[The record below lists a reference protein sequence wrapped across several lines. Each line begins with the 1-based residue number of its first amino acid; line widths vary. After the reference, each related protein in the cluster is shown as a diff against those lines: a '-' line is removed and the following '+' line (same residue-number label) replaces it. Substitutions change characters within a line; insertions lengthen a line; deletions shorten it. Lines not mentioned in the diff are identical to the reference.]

1 MTKIRYVG
9 SSARG
14 DHGVTKAQTRR
25 SARRRQRKTNS
36 RTRLKW
42 LLAASS
48 VVLGGMLA
56 LGLFLRVQAVKVQ
69 GHLAADQAHL
79 RTVLSDCFGKR
90 IFFLDRDE
98 LRQKL
103 LTDPWI
109 EEVKF
114 FPLPT
119 GTLRVQ
125 VEEARPVFSLEDGGA
140 VCADGRV
147 LPPRRSVDVSGLP
160 RLRAPRREGTTVL
173 SKATRELVRKLCV
186 SLNRTPWTWPSGLSS
201 VEVGENGD
209 VRLITGDGVEVVL
222 GSEGWDRRLTVLT
235 ASLPMLQPG
244 PGDRLDLRFERQV
257 VVTSKGTTTR
267 HMGG

>member
-9 SSARG
+9 TQDRGLPGAPSARS
-14 DHGVTKAQTRR
+14 RR
-25 SARRRQRKTNS
+25 TSPRARRHKKSHVRRK
-36 RTRLKW
+36 LF
-42 LLAASS
+42 LAFSAAA
-48 VVLGGMLA
+48 LGGMLT
-56 LGLFLRVQAVKVQ
+56 LGCFLRVQSVKIQ
-69 GHLAADQAHL
+69 GHLAADREHL
-79 RTVLSDCFGKR
+79 RTVLSQCFGERMYLLPK
-90 IFFLDRDE
+90 DE
-98 LRQKL
+98 LRKQL
-103 LTDPWI
+103 LEDPWI
-109 EEVKF
+109 REVNF
-114 FPLPT
+114 IPLPT
-119 GTLRVQ
+119 GTLRVA
-125 VEEARPVFSLEDGGA
+125 VEEARPVFSLENGGA
-140 VCADGRV
+140 ICADGRY
-147 LPPRRSVDVSGLP
+147 LPPRRGIDVSGLP

-201 VEVGENGD
+201 VEVGENGN

-257 VVTSKGTTTR
+257 VVTNAGSARR

>member
-9 SSARG
+9 TRDSELPGAPLARSRRTSS
-14 DHGVTKAQTRR
+14 GVRR
-25 SARRRQRKTNS
+25 AKNRHARRKLFLVLS
-36 RTRLKW
+36 
-42 LLAASS
+42 AA
-48 VVLGGMLA
+48 A
-56 LGLFLRVQAVKVQ
+56 LGAMLTLGCFLRVQSVSVQ
-69 GHLAADQAHL
+69 GHLAADQEHL
-79 RTVLSDCFGKR
+79 RTVLSECFGKR
-90 IFFLDRDE
+90 MYLLPKDE
-98 LRQKL
+98 LREQL
-103 LTDPWI
+103 LEDPWI
-109 EEVKF
+109 KEVKF
-114 FPLPT
+114 IPLPT
-119 GTLRVQ
+119 GTLRVV
-125 VEEARPVFSLEDGGA
+125 VEEARPVFSLEEGGA
-140 VCADGRV
+140 VCADGRY
-147 LPPRRSVDVSGLP
+147 LPPRRGIDVSGLP

-201 VEVGENGD
+201 VEVGENGN

-257 VVTSKGTTTR
+257 VVTNGGATRR